1 MTEQEK
7 NSAAYT
13 ADSITVLEGLS
24 AVRKRPAMY
33 IGSTDVRGLH
43 HLVYEVVDN
52 AIDEAMAGH
61 CTRVKVTL
69 HMDNSVTVSDNGR
82 GIPVDMHPK
91 EKKTALEV
99 VMTILHAGGKFDNN
113 AYKVSGGLHG
123 VGVSVVNAL
132 SESLIATVKRN
143 GRAYQQTY
151 ERGVPTGPVVEIG
164 DATGTG
170 TKVRFKADEEIFETN
185 QYEYPILKKRFQ
197 ELAYLNKGM
206 EIEFVD
212 ERTGSKDNFKFDGGL
227 RSFVEDLNQGQTVV
241 HDMIYGIGDADSGGH
256 GTVVTEFALQ
266 YNQGYKENVQTF
278 ANNIRTVEGGTH
290 LAGFKTALTRALN
303 TYIQKSDLAKKIKEK
318 LSGDDVREG
327 LTTVVSVKLPMPQ
340 FEGQT
345 KTKLGNSEVAGL
357 VSALV
362 YEKLNSFLE
371 ENPKEAKAIIEKVVD
386 AARAREAARK
396 ARDLVRRKGAL
407 SDNALPGKLADCQ
420 SKDPAESEIFIVE
433 GDSAGGSA
441 KQGRNPRIQ
450 AILPLRGKIL
460 NVEKT
465 RYDKMLGNKEIRAM
479 ITAMGVGVPG
489 NGLDD
494 DQGPD
499 WNRLRYHKIVIMTDA
514 DVDGSHIRTLLL
526 TFFYR
531 QYRELIDRGN
541 IYIAQPPLFRAHK
554 GKFEKYIKD
563 EKELHA
569 FLLSQAEK
577 TLTARA
583 MGSATAET
591 EARQYSGKELRKL
604 LDLIRGVKDRV
615 REAQHMGIEEAL
627 FLALARADKPT
638 PQDFTATAL
647 SLFPPQ
653 PVAAP
658 VELDENGEPLPVVE
672 AAPAPVSPVAELAVR
687 SLQELVGPAIEAGF
701 KAELDVQEDENER
714 RVFVV
719 FTSANGHRTRLGV
732 EFFASK
738 TFRKAQEILQGLLAD
753 CGDES
758 FVIVKGEGGEIKANG
773 FFNLLSAVLD
783 EANRGYT
790 VQRYKGLGEMNPEQL
805 WETTMDP
812 EKRTLLQVRVDDAEE
827 ADRIFSELMGDSVA
841 PRREFIE
848 RNAMTVEDLD
858 I

>member
-1 MTEQEK
+1 MTDKEK
-7 NSAAYT
+7 NAAAYT

-33 IGSTDVRGLH
+33 IGSTDARGLH

-52 AIDEAMAGH
+52 AIDEAMAGY

-91 EKKTALEV
+91 EHKTALEV

-132 SESLIATVKRN
+132 SEVLVATVKR
-143 GRAYQQTY
+143 GGKLYQQTY
-151 ERGVPTGPVVEIG
+151 ERGAPTGPVKEIG
-164 DATGTG
+164 ESTGTG
-170 TKVRFKADEEIFETN
+170 TKVRFKPDDEIFETN
-185 QYEYPILKKRFQ
+185 QFEYAVLKKRFQ
-197 ELAYLNKGM
+197 ELAYLNRGM
-206 EIEFVD
+206 EIEFLD
-212 ERTGSKDNFKFDGGL
+212 ERTGDHDNFKFEGGI
-227 RSFVEDLNQGQTVV
+227 RSFVEDLNQGQSVV
-241 HDMIYGIGDADSGGH
+241 HDIIYAIGESDSGEH
-256 GTVVTEFALQ
+256 GTVVTEIAVQ
-266 YNQGYKENVQTF
+266 YNQGYKESVQTF
-278 ANNIRTVEGGTH
+278 ANNIRTIEGGTH

-303 TYIQKSDLAKKIKEK
+303 TYIQKSELSKKLKEK
-318 LSGDDVREG
+318 LAGDDVREG
-327 LTTVVSVKLPMPQ
+327 LTAVVSVKLPMPQ

-357 VSALV
+357 VATLV
-362 YEKLNSFLE
+362 YEKLTNFLE
-371 ENPKEAKAIIEKVVD
+371 ENPKDAKAIIEKVVD

-420 SKDPAESEIFIVE
+420 SKDPSESEIFIVE

-465 RYDKMLGNKEIRAM
+465 RYDKMLGNKEIRAL

-494 DQGPD
+494 DQLPD
-499 WNRLRYHKIVIMTDA
+499 FNRLRYHKIVIMTDA

-531 QYRELIDRGN
+531 QYGELLARGN

-577 TLTARA
+577 DLT
-583 MGSATAET
+583 ATAENAPADHS
-591 EARQYSGKELRKL
+591 EHAGGDLKVYKGKDLRKL
-604 LDLIRGVKDRV
+604 LDSIRMLKDRV
-615 REAQHMGIEEAL
+615 REALHMGVEEPLFIAL
-627 FLALARADKPT
+627 LKVQLT
-638 PQDFTATAL
+638 PEAFETT
-647 SLFPPQ
+647 
-653 PVAAP
+653 P
-658 VELDENGEPLPVVE
+658 VEELLASVI
-672 AAPAPVSPVAELAVR
+672 AAGYGVHMD
-687 SLQELVGPAIEAGF
+687 IEQG
-701 KAELDVQEDENER
+701 EDETER
-714 RVFVV
+714 RSFVV
-719 FTSANGHRTRLGV
+719 FTSVNGHRTRLAL
-732 EFFASK
+732 EFFNSK
-738 TFRKAQEILQGLLAD
+738 TYRKAHETHYTLTAD
-753 CGDES
+753 CGGEAFSLSRTEGVPIRVKS
-758 FVIVKGEGGEIKANG
+758 F
-773 FFNLLSAVLD
+773 FSLLSTAL
-783 EANRGYT
+783 EESNKGYT

-812 EKRTLLQVRVDDAEE
+812 DKRTLLQVHVEDAEA
-827 ADRIFSELMGDSVA
+827 ADRIFSELMGDSVT

-848 RNAMTVEDLD
+848 RNAMTVEELD

>member
-1 MTEQEK
+1 MTDKEK
-7 NSAAYT
+7 NAAAYT

-52 AIDEAMAGH
+52 AIDEAMAGY

-91 EKKTALEV
+91 EHKTALEV

-132 SESLIATVKRN
+132 SETLIATVKRG

-151 ERGVPTGPVVEIG
+151 ERGAPTGPVKEIG
-164 DATGTG
+164 EATGTG
-170 TKVRFKADEEIFETN
+170 TKVRFKPDEEIFETN
-185 QYEYPILKKRFQ
+185 QFEYAILKKRFQ
-197 ELAYLNKGM
+197 ELAYLNRGM
-206 EIEFVD
+206 EIEFLD
-212 ERTGSKDNFKFDGGL
+212 ERSGDHDLFKFEGGI
-227 RSFVEDLNQGQTVV
+227 RSFVEDLNQGQTAV
-241 HDMIYGIGDADSGGH
+241 HDMIYAIGESDSGEH
-256 GTVVTEFALQ
+256 GTVVTEIAVQ

-278 ANNIRTVEGGTH
+278 ANNIRTIEGGTH

-303 TYIQKSDLAKKIKEK
+303 TYIQKSELSKKLKEK
-318 LSGDDVREG
+318 LAGDDVREG
-327 LTTVVSVKLPMPQ
+327 LTAVVSVKLPMPQ

-357 VSALV
+357 VATLV
-362 YEKLNSFLE
+362 YEKLTNFLE

-420 SKDPAESEIFIVE
+420 SKDPSESEIFIVE

-465 RYDKMLGNKEIRAM
+465 RYDKMLGNKEIRAL

-494 DQGPD
+494 DQLPD
-499 WNRLRYHKIVIMTDA
+499 FDRLRYHKIVIMTDA

-531 QYRELIDRGN
+531 QYGELIERGN

-577 TLTARA
+577 DLTA
-583 MGSATAET
+583 TAANAPAADSQHAGGEP
-591 EARQYSGKELRKL
+591 RVFKGKELRKL
-604 LDLIRGVKDRV
+604 LDSIRMVKDRV
-615 REAQHMGIEEAL
+615 REALHMGVEEPL
-627 FLALARADKPT
+627 FLALVKVPQLT
-638 PQDFTATAL
+638 PAAFDTTPVEELLA
-647 SLFPPQ
+647 SV
-653 PVAAP
+653 VAAGYGVHMD
-658 VELDENGEPLPVVE
+658 VEQG
-672 AAPAPVSPVAELAVR
+672 
-687 SLQELVGPAIEAGF
+687 
-701 KAELDVQEDENER
+701 EDETER
-714 RVFVV
+714 RSFVV
-719 FTSANGHRTRLGV
+719 FTSVNGHRTRLAL
-732 EFFASK
+732 EFFNSK
-738 TFRKAQEILQGLLAD
+738 TFRKAQEMHQSLLAD
-753 CGDES
+753 CGGYAFS
-758 FVIVKGEGGEIKANG
+758 LSRAEGTPIRVEG
-773 FFNLLSAVLD
+773 FFNLLATALEES
-783 EANRGYT
+783 NKGYT

-812 EKRTLLQVRVDDAEE
+812 DKRTLLQVKVDDAEA
-827 ADRIFSELMGDSVA
+827 ADRIFTELMGDSVT

-848 RNAMTVEDLD
+848 RNAMTVEELD

>member
-1 MTEQEK
+1 MTDKEK
-7 NSAAYT
+7 NAAAYT

-52 AIDEAMAGH
+52 SIDEAMAGH
-61 CTRVKVTL
+61 CTRVRITL

-132 SESLIATVKRN
+132 SESLTATVKRG
-143 GRAYQQTY
+143 GRAYRQSY
-151 ERGVPTGPVVEIG
+151 VRGVPTGPVQDIG
-164 DATGTG
+164 EAVGNG
-170 TKVRFKADEEIFETN
+170 TKIRFMADEEIFETN
-185 QYEYPILKKRFQ
+185 QYEYAILKKRLQ
-197 ELAYLNKGM
+197 ELAYLNRGL
-206 EIEFVD
+206 EIEFSD
-212 ERTGSKDNFKFDGGL
+212 ERTGTKDLFVFEGGI
-227 RSFVEDLNQGQTVV
+227 RSFVEDLNQGSTPV
-241 HDMIYGIGDADSGGH
+241 HDLIYAIGDSDSGEH
-256 GTVVTEFALQ
+256 GTVVTEIAVQ
-266 YNQGYKENVQTF
+266 YNQGYKENVQSF
-278 ANNIRTVEGGTH
+278 ANNIRTIEGGTH

-303 TYIQKSDLAKKIKEK
+303 TYIQKSDLSKKLKEK
-318 LSGDDVREG
+318 LSGEDVREG
-327 LTTVVSVKLPMPQ
+327 LTAVVSVKLPMPQ

-357 VSALV
+357 VATLV
-362 YEKLNSFLE
+362 YEKLTMFLE
-371 ENPKEAKAIIEKVVD
+371 ENPKEAKNIIEKVVD

-489 NGLDD
+489 NGGED

-531 QYRELIDRGN
+531 QYRELIERGN

-569 FLLSQAEK
+569 FLLTQAEK
-577 TLTARA
+577 ALTARTMPVGDGGVA
-583 MGSATAET
+583 QREFT
-591 EARQYSGKELRKL
+591 GKDLRKL
-604 LDLIRGVKDRV
+604 LEAIRQLKDRV
-615 REAQHMGIEEAL
+615 REALHMGIEEAL
-627 FLALARADKPT
+627 FMSLIQTALVQ
-638 PQDFTATAL
+638 PQDFTAAAL
-647 SLFPPQ
+647 AQ
-653 PVAAP
+653 IA
-658 VELDENGEPLPVVE
+658 VETPLLDENGQPLPDSTQPMIEV
-672 AAPAPVSPVAELAVR
+672 AAH
-687 SLQELVGPAIEAGF
+687 SLDDLVGPALAAGF
-701 KAELDVQEDENER
+701 KAVLDVEEDESER
-714 RVFVV
+714 RIFVV
-719 FTSANGHRTRLGV
+719 FTSANGHRTRLAV
-732 EFFASK
+732 DFFASK
-738 TFRKAQEILQGLLAD
+738 TYRKAQEIYLQLITNCGGEGFTLLRADGTELRASGFFTLLAT
-753 CGDES
+753 
-758 FVIVKGEGGEIKANG
+758 
-773 FFNLLSAVLD
+773 VLD
-783 EANRGYT
+783 EAHRGYT

-805 WETTMDP
+805 WQTTMDP
-812 EKRTLLQVRVDDAEE
+812 EKRTLLQVKINDAEE
-827 ADRIFSELMGDSVA
+827 ADRIFGDLMGDSVT

-848 RNAMTVEDLD
+848 RNAMAVEDLD

>member
-1 MTEQEK
+1 MTDKEK
-7 NSAAYT
+7 NAAAYT

-33 IGSTDVRGLH
+33 IGSTDARGLH

-52 AIDEAMAGH
+52 AIDEAMAGY

-91 EKKTALEV
+91 EHKTALEV

-132 SESLIATVKRN
+132 SESLIATVKR
-143 GRAYQQTY
+143 GGKLYQQTY
-151 ERGVPTGPVVEIG
+151 ERGAPTGPVKEIG
-164 DATGTG
+164 ESTGTG
-170 TKVRFKADEEIFETN
+170 TKVRFKPDDEIFETN
-185 QYEYPILKKRFQ
+185 QFEYAILKKRFQ
-197 ELAYLNKGM
+197 ELAYLNRGM
-206 EIEFVD
+206 EIEFLD
-212 ERTGSKDNFKFDGGL
+212 ERTGDHDNFKFEGGI
-227 RSFVEDLNQGQTVV
+227 RSFVEDLNQGQSVV
-241 HDMIYGIGDADSGGH
+241 HDIIYAIGESDSGEH
-256 GTVVTEFALQ
+256 GTVVTEIAVQ
-266 YNQGYKENVQTF
+266 YNQGYKESVQTF
-278 ANNIRTVEGGTH
+278 ANNIRTIEGGTH

-303 TYIQKSDLAKKIKEK
+303 TYIQKSELSKKLKEK
-318 LSGDDVREG
+318 LAGDDVREG
-327 LTTVVSVKLPMPQ
+327 LTAVVSVKLPMPQ

-357 VSALV
+357 VATLV
-362 YEKLNSFLE
+362 YEKLTNFLE
-371 ENPKEAKAIIEKVVD
+371 ENPKDAKAIIEKVVD

-420 SKDPAESEIFIVE
+420 SKDPSESEIFIVE

-465 RYDKMLGNKEIRAM
+465 RYDKMLGNKEIRAL

-494 DQGPD
+494 DQMPD
-499 WNRLRYHKIVIMTDA
+499 FNRLRYHKIVIMTDA

-531 QYRELIDRGN
+531 QYGELLARGN

-577 TLTARA
+577 DLT
-583 MGSATAET
+583 ATAENAPADHS
-591 EARQYSGKELRKL
+591 EHAGGDLKVYKGKDLRKL
-604 LDLIRGVKDRV
+604 LDSIRMLKDRV
-615 REAQHMGIEEAL
+615 REALHMGVEEPLFIAL
-627 FLALARADKPT
+627 LKVQLT
-638 PQDFTATAL
+638 PEAFETT
-647 SLFPPQ
+647 
-653 PVAAP
+653 P
-658 VELDENGEPLPVVE
+658 VEELLSSVIAAGYGVHMDVE
-672 AAPAPVSPVAELAVR
+672 
-687 SLQELVGPAIEAGF
+687 QG
-701 KAELDVQEDENER
+701 EDETER
-714 RVFVV
+714 RSFVV
-719 FTSANGHRTRLGV
+719 FTSVNGHRTRLAL
-732 EFFASK
+732 EFFNSK
-738 TFRKAQEILQGLLAD
+738 TYRKAHETHYTLTAD
-753 CGDES
+753 CGGEAFSLSRTEGVPIRVKS
-758 FVIVKGEGGEIKANG
+758 F
-773 FFNLLSAVLD
+773 FSLLSTAL
-783 EANRGYT
+783 EESNKGYT

-812 EKRTLLQVRVDDAEE
+812 DKRTLLQVHVEDAEA
-827 ADRIFSELMGDSVA
+827 ADRIFSELMGDSVT

-848 RNAMTVEDLD
+848 RNAMTVEELD

>member
-1 MTEQEK
+1 MTDKEK
-7 NSAAYT
+7 NAAAYT

-52 AIDEAMAGH
+52 AIDEAMAGY

-91 EKKTALEV
+91 EHKTALEV

-132 SESLIATVKRN
+132 SETLIATVKRN

-151 ERGVPTGPVVEIG
+151 ERGTPTGPVKEIG

-170 TKVRFKADEEIFETN
+170 TKVRFKPDDEIFETN
-185 QYEYPILKKRFQ
+185 QFEYPVLKKRFQ
-197 ELAYLNKGM
+197 ELAYLNRGM
-206 EIEFVD
+206 EIEFLD
-212 ERTGSKDNFKFDGGL
+212 ERSGDHDLFKFDGGI

-241 HDMIYGIGDADSGGH
+241 HDVIHAIGSSDSGEH
-256 GTVVTEFALQ
+256 GTVVTEIAVQ

-278 ANNIRTVEGGTH
+278 ANNIRTIEGGTH

-318 LSGDDVREG
+318 LAGDDVREG
-327 LTTVVSVKLPMPQ
+327 LTAVVSIKLPMPQ

-357 VSALV
+357 VATLV
-362 YEKLNSFLE
+362 YEKLTAFLE
-371 ENPKEAKAIIEKVVD
+371 ENPKDAKAIVEKVVD

-420 SKDPAESEIFIVE
+420 SKDPSESEIFIVE

-465 RYDKMLGNKEIRAM
+465 RYDKMLGNREIRAL

-494 DQGPD
+494 DQAPD
-499 WNRLRYHKIVIMTDA
+499 FNRLRYHKIVIMTDA

-526 TFFYR
+526 TFFFR
-531 QYRELIDRGN
+531 QYGELIEKGH

-569 FLLSQAEK
+569 FLLAQAERE
-577 TLTARA
+577 LTATTANEPVEGQAEGQAEPRA
-583 MGSATAET
+583 F
-591 EARQYSGKELRKL
+591 QGKELRRL
-604 LDLIRGVKDRV
+604 LDMIRALKDRV
-615 REAQHMGIEEAL
+615 REALHMGVEEPL
-627 FLALARADKPT
+627 FLALVKAPT
-638 PQDFTATAL
+638 LTPASFDEG
-647 SLFPPQ
+647 
-653 PVAAP
+653 P
-658 VELDENGEPLPVVE
+658 VEELLHHVVT
-672 AAPAPVSPVAELAVR
+672 
-687 SLQELVGPAIEAGF
+687 AGYGVHM
-701 KAELDVQEDENER
+701 DVEQGEDETER
-714 RVFVV
+714 RSFVV
-719 FTSANGHRTRLGV
+719 FTNVNGHRTRLGL
-732 EFFASK
+732 EFFNAK
-738 TFRKAQEILQGLLAD
+738 AYLKAQEMYHALMAD
-753 CGDES
+753 CGGDAFSLSRSETTPIR
-758 FVIVKGEGGEIKANG
+758 VTG
-773 FFNLLSAVLD
+773 FFNLLATALD
-783 EANRGYT
+783 ECNKGYT

-812 EKRTLLQVRVDDAEE
+812 DKRTLLQVKVDDAEA
-827 ADRIFSELMGDSVA
+827 ADRIFTELMGDSVT

-848 RNAMTVEDLD
+848 RNAMTVEELD

>member
-1 MTEQEK
+1 MTDKEK
-7 NSAAYT
+7 NAAAYT

-52 AIDEAMAGH
+52 AIDEAMAGY

-82 GIPVDMHPK
+82 GIPVDMHHK
-91 EKKTALEV
+91 EHKTALEV

-132 SESLIATVKRN
+132 SEELIATVKRG

-151 ERGVPTGPVVEIG
+151 VRGVPAGPVKEIG

-170 TKVRFKADEEIFETN
+170 TKVRFKPDDEIFETN
-185 QYEYPILKKRFQ
+185 QFEYAILKKRFQ
-197 ELAYLNKGM
+197 ELAYLNRGM
-206 EIEFVD
+206 EIEFLD
-212 ERTGSKDNFKFDGGL
+212 ERSGDHDNFKFEGGI
-227 RSFVEDLNQGQTVV
+227 RSFVEDLNQGQSVV
-241 HDMIYGIGDADSGGH
+241 HDIIYAIGESDSGEH
-256 GTVVTEFALQ
+256 GTVVTEIAVQ
-266 YNQGYKENVQTF
+266 YNQGYKESVQTF
-278 ANNIRTVEGGTH
+278 ANNIRTIEGGTH

-303 TYIQKSDLAKKIKEK
+303 TYIQKSELSKKLKEK
-318 LSGDDVREG
+318 LAGDDVREG
-327 LTTVVSVKLPMPQ
+327 LTAVVSVKLPMPQ

-357 VSALV
+357 VATLV
-362 YEKLNSFLE
+362 YEKLTNFLE
-371 ENPKEAKAIIEKVVD
+371 ENPKDAKAIIEKVVD

-420 SKDPAESEIFIVE
+420 SKDPVESEIFIVE

-465 RYDKMLGNKEIRAM
+465 RYDKMLGNKEIRAL

-494 DQGPD
+494 DQLPD
-499 WNRLRYHKIVIMTDA
+499 FNRLRYHKIVIMTDA

-531 QYRELIDRGN
+531 QYGELISRGN

-577 TLTARA
+577 DLTATA
-583 MGSATAET
+583 DNMPAAHSVATAGEL
-591 EARQYSGKELRKL
+591 RVYKGKELRKL
-604 LDLIRGVKDRV
+604 LDSIRTLKDRV
-615 REAQHMGIEEAL
+615 REALHMGVEEPLFIAL
-627 FLALARADKPT
+627 LKIQLT
-638 PQDFTATAL
+638 PEAFD
-647 SLFPPQ
+647 
-653 PVAAP
+653 AAP
-658 VELDENGEPLPVVE
+658 VEELLASVM
-672 AAPAPVSPVAELAVR
+672 AAGYGVHMD
-687 SLQELVGPAIEAGF
+687 IEQG
-701 KAELDVQEDENER
+701 EDETER
-714 RVFVV
+714 RSFVV
-719 FTSANGHRTRLGV
+719 FTSVNGHRTRLGL
-732 EFFASK
+732 EFFNSK
-738 TFRKAQEILQGLLAD
+738 TYRKAHEIHHTLTAD
-753 CGDES
+753 CG
-758 FVIVKGEGGEIKANG
+758 GEAFSLSRTEGVPIRVEG
-773 FFNLLSAVLD
+773 FFNLLSTAL
-783 EANRGYT
+783 EESNKGYT

-812 EKRTLLQVRVDDAEE
+812 DKRTLLQVHVEDAEA
-827 ADRIFSELMGDSVA
+827 ADRIFSELMGDSVT

-848 RNAMTVEDLD
+848 RNAMTVEELD